1 MSEKTPGVLVI
12 LLNGTPML
20 EYDRGQALSD
30 RQRESLQRMEEK
42 LDQGIL
48 LGERFVT
55 RPERQQRVEYMAAN
69 LVAALLEGKDV
80 AAAASC
86 AYLAMALPELKQV
99 RALEKE
105 GTWRSNWS
113 LTGNTA
119 RRKSELRAAGPA
131 EGPALSGGLSASS
144 RRKIPR
150 WFSCSACGPA

>member
-55 RPERQQRVEYMAAN
+55 RPERQQRVEYMVAN

-105 GTWRSNWS
+105 GNVAIELVFDREYRKEEKLSFVPQDR
-113 LTGNTA
+113 LKA
-119 RRKSELRAAGPA
+119 RH
-131 EGPALSGGLSASS
+131 
-144 RRKIPR
+144 
-150 WFSCSACGPA
+150 

>member
-1 MSEKTPGVLVI
+1 MNEKTPGVLVI
-12 LLNGTPML
+12 QLNGTPML

-99 RALEKE
+99 KALEKE
-105 GTWRSNWS
+105 GDVAIELVFDREYHKEEKLSFVP
-113 LTGNTA
+113 LDRLKA
-119 RRKSELRAAGPA
+119 RH
-131 EGPALSGGLSASS
+131 
-144 RRKIPR
+144 
-150 WFSCSACGPA
+150 

>member
-1 MSEKTPGVLVI
+1 MNEKTPGVLVI
-12 LLNGTPML
+12 QLNGTPML
-20 EYDRGQALSD
+20 EYDRSQALSA

-99 RALEKE
+99 KALEKE
-105 GTWRSNWS
+105 GNVAIELVFDREYHKEEKLSFVP
-113 LTGNTA
+113 LDRLKA
-119 RRKSELRAAGPA
+119 RH
-131 EGPALSGGLSASS
+131 
-144 RRKIPR
+144 
-150 WFSCSACGPA
+150 

>member
-1 MSEKTPGVLVI
+1 MSEKTPDVLVI

-30 RQRESLQRMEEK
+30 RQRESLQRMEAK

-105 GTWRSNWS
+105 GNVAIELVFDREYRKEEKLSFVPQDR
-113 LTGNTA
+113 LKA
-119 RRKSELRAAGPA
+119 RH
-131 EGPALSGGLSASS
+131 
-144 RRKIPR
+144 
-150 WFSCSACGPA
+150 

>member
-1 MSEKTPGVLVI
+1 MNEKTPGLLVI

-69 LVAALLEGKDV
+69 LVAALLEGEDV

-86 AYLAMALPELKQV
+86 AWLAMALPELKQV
-99 RALEKE
+99 KALEKE
-105 GTWRSNWS
+105 GNVAIELVFDREY
-113 LTGNTA
+113 
-119 RRKSELRAAGPA
+119 RKE
-131 EGPALSGGLSASS
+131 EKLSFVPQDRLKG
-144 RRKIPR
+144 RH
-150 WFSCSACGPA
+150 

>member
-1 MSEKTPGVLVI
+1 MNEKTPGVLVI
-12 LLNGTPML
+12 QLNGTPML

-99 RALEKE
+99 KALEKE
-105 GTWRSNWS
+105 GNVAIELVFDREYHKEEKLSFVP
-113 LTGNTA
+113 LDRLKA
-119 RRKSELRAAGPA
+119 RH
-131 EGPALSGGLSASS
+131 
-144 RRKIPR
+144 
-150 WFSCSACGPA
+150 

>member
-69 LVAALLEGKDV
+69 LVAALLEGEDV

-99 RALEKE
+99 KALEKE
-105 GTWRSNWS
+105 GNVAIELVFDREYCKEEKLSFVPQDR
-113 LTGNTA
+113 LKA
-119 RRKSELRAAGPA
+119 RH
-131 EGPALSGGLSASS
+131 
-144 RRKIPR
+144 
-150 WFSCSACGPA
+150 

>member
-48 LGERFVT
+48 LGERFVS

-105 GTWRSNWS
+105 GNVAIELVFDREYRKEEKLSFVPQDR
-113 LTGNTA
+113 LKA
-119 RRKSELRAAGPA
+119 RH
-131 EGPALSGGLSASS
+131 
-144 RRKIPR
+144 
-150 WFSCSACGPA
+150 

>member
-105 GTWRSNWS
+105 GNVAIELVFDREYRKEEKLSFVPQDR
-113 LTGNTA
+113 LKA
-119 RRKSELRAAGPA
+119 RH
-131 EGPALSGGLSASS
+131 
-144 RRKIPR
+144 
-150 WFSCSACGPA
+150 

>member
-48 LGERFVT
+48 LCERFVT

-105 GTWRSNWS
+105 GNVAIELVFDREYRKEEKLSFVPQDR
-113 LTGNTA
+113 LKA
-119 RRKSELRAAGPA
+119 RH
-131 EGPALSGGLSASS
+131 
-144 RRKIPR
+144 
-150 WFSCSACGPA
+150 